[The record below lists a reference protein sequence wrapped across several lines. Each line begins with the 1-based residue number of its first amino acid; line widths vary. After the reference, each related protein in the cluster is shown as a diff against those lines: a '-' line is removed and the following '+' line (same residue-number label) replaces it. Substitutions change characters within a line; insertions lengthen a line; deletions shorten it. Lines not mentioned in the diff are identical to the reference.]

1 MTMTT
6 DDTRVVIDSVVASGA
21 ITMPLWVIHMHE
33 YLQLLTLAGGLFLLV
48 IRIYLAIKEAR
59 GE

>member
-1 MTMTT
+1 MTT
-6 DDTRVVIDSVVASGA
+6 DDTRVVIDSAVASGA

-33 YLQLLTLAGGLFLLV
+33 YLQILTLAGGLLLLV
-48 IRIYLAIKEAR
+48 IRIYLAIREAR

>member
-1 MTMTT
+1 MTT
-6 DDTRVVIDSVVASGA
+6 DDTRVIIDSVVASGA

-33 YLQLLTLAGGLFLLV
+33 YLQILTLAGGLLLLV

-59 GE
+59 REK

>member
-1 MTMTT
+1 MTT
-6 DDTRVVIDSVVASGA
+6 DGTRVVIDSAVASSA

-33 YLQLLTLAGGLFLLV
+33 YLQLFTLVGGLILLV

>member
-1 MTMTT
+1 MTT
-6 DDTRVVIDSVVASGA
+6 DDTRVVIDSAVASGA

-33 YLQLLTLAGGLFLLV
+33 YLQILTLAGGLLLLV

>member
-1 MTMTT
+1 MNT
-6 DDTRVVIDSVVASGA
+6 DDTRVIVDSAVASGA
-21 ITMPLWVIHMHE
+21 ITMPLWVIHLHE
-33 YLQLLTLAGGLFLLV
+33 YLQLATYAGGLVLLF

>member
-1 MTMTT
+1 MNT
-6 DDTRVVIDSVVASGA
+6 DDTRVIVDSAIASGA

-33 YLQLLTLAGGLFLLV
+33 YLQLATYTGGLVLLF

>member
-1 MTMTT
+1 MTT
-6 DDTRVVIDSVVASGA
+6 DDTRVIVDSAIASGA

-33 YLQLLTLAGGLFLLV
+33 YLQLFTLIGGLILLT
-48 IRIYLAIKEAR
+48 IRIYLAFKEAR

>member
-1 MTMTT
+1 MTT
-6 DDTRVVIDSVVASGA
+6 DDTRVIVDSAVASGA

-33 YLQLLTLAGGLFLLV
+33 YLQLATYVGGLILLI
-48 IRIYLAIKEAR
+48 IRIYLAIKEAK

>member
-1 MTMTT
+1 MTH
-6 DDTRVVIDSVVASGA
+6 DDTRVIIDSAVASGA

-33 YLQLLTLAGGLFLLV
+33 YLQILTLAGGLLLLV
-48 IRIYLAIKEAR
+48 IRIYLAIREAR

>member
-1 MTMTT
+1 MNT
-6 DDTRVVIDSVVASGA
+6 DDTRVIVDSAIASGA

-33 YLQLLTLAGGLFLLV
+33 YLQILTLAGGLLLLV
-48 IRIYLAIKEAR
+48 IRIYLAIREAR

>member
-1 MTMTT
+1 MTH
-6 DDTRVVIDSVVASGA
+6 DDTRVVIDSAVASGA

-33 YLQLLTLAGGLFLLV
+33 YLQILTLAGGLLLLV

>member
-1 MTMTT
+1 MTT
-6 DDTRVVIDSVVASGA
+6 DDTRVIIDSAVASGA

-33 YLQLLTLAGGLFLLV
+33 YLQILTLAGGLLLLV
-48 IRIYLAIKEAR
+48 IRIYLAIREAR

>member
-1 MTMTT
+1 MTT
-6 DDTRVVIDSVVASGA
+6 DDTRVIVDSAIASGA

-33 YLQLLTLAGGLFLLV
+33 YLQLFTLVGGLILLT
-48 IRIYLAIKEAR
+48 IRIYLAFKEAR

>member
-1 MTMTT
+1 MTT
-6 DDTRVVIDSVVASGA
+6 DDTRVIVDSSIASGA

-33 YLQLLTLAGGLFLLV
+33 YLQLATYAGGLILLA

>member
-1 MTMTT
+1 MIMTT
-6 DDTRVVIDSVVASGA
+6 DDTRVVIDSAVASGA

-33 YLQLLTLAGGLFLLV
+33 YLQILTLAGGLLLLV

>member
-1 MTMTT
+1 MTT
-6 DDTRVVIDSVVASGA
+6 DDTRVVIDSVVASSA

-33 YLQLLTLAGGLFLLV
+33 YLQILTLAGGLLLLV
-48 IRIYLAIKEAR
+48 IRIYLAIREAR

>member
-1 MTMTT
+1 MTT
-6 DDTRVVIDSVVASGA
+6 DDTRVVVDSAIASGA

-33 YLQLLTLAGGLFLLV
+33 YLQILTLAGGLLLLV

>member
-1 MTMTT
+1 MTT
-6 DDTRVVIDSVVASGA
+6 DDTRVVIDSAVASGA

-33 YLQLLTLAGGLFLLV
+33 YLQILTLAGGLLLLV

-59 GE
+59 SE

>member
-1 MTMTT
+1 MTT
-6 DDTRVVIDSVVASGA
+6 DDTRVIIDSAVASGA

-33 YLQLLTLAGGLFLLV
+33 YLQLFTLIGGLVLLV
-48 IRIYLAIKEAR
+48 IRIYLAIREAR

>member
-1 MTMTT
+1 MNT
-6 DDTRVVIDSVVASGA
+6 DDTRVIVDSAIASGA
-21 ITMPLWVIHMHE
+21 ITMPLWVIHLHE
-33 YLQLLTLAGGLFLLV
+33 YLQLATYAGGLVLLF

>member
-1 MTMTT
+1 MTT
-6 DDTRVVIDSVVASGA
+6 DDTRVVIDSAVASSA

-33 YLQLLTLAGGLFLLV
+33 YLQILTLAGGLLLLV

>member
-1 MTMTT
+1 MTN
-6 DDTRVVIDSVVASGA
+6 DDTRVIIDSVVASGA

-33 YLQLLTLAGGLFLLV
+33 YLQLLTLAGGLLLLV

>member
-6 DDTRVVIDSVVASGA
+6 DDTRVVIDSAVASGA

-33 YLQLLTLAGGLFLLV
+33 YLQILTLAGGLLLLV